1 MTILAPARAKGVGN
15 QRVQSDEKASTEKG
29 QHVEEIGAD
38 ADGAD
43 GGGAVRQAADH
54 HGVHDA
60 HGHPADFGENQR
72 EGEAERG
79 AKFGAEIV
87 GDASLALGWLWVKG
101 HGPGGFQECT
111 GRGVERQ
118 EKWRVTCLQA
128 GEWRARKRR
137 VSKGDSSNG
146 TDGSPTP
153 RIFWKCGKER
163 G

>member
-54 HGVHDA
+54 HGVPDA

-72 EGEAERG
+72 EGEAEG
-79 AKFGAEIV
+79 WAELGAEDV
-87 GDASLALGWLWVKG
+87 DELVREFCLLWVEG
-101 HGPGGFQECT
+101 HRRFGF
-111 GRGVERQ
+111 
-118 EKWRVTCLQA
+118 EKVY
-128 GEWRARKRR
+128 G
-137 VSKGDSSNG
+137 
-146 TDGSPTP
+146 
-153 RIFWKCGKER
+153 
-163 G
+163 